1 MARTGRK
8 TQEMRHVSFRMP
20 ADVHADYVAV
30 AESRGVD
37 LSALLN
43 WVVVEFHPLL
53 LLRRAQHQAA
63 MLNATAFGLP
73 QRSGAGPG
81 PQDALDRVN
90 EVIRQLQDVA
100 SKLSQKVGSD
110 GARAAA

>member
-20 ADVHADYVAV
+20 AEVHEDYVAV

-43 WVVVEFHPLL
+43 WVVVEYRPML
-53 LLRRAQHQAA
+53 LLRRAENRAGMLRAA
-63 MLNATAFGLP
+63 VVGLP
-73 QRSGAGPG
+73 HGEGIGPDA
-81 PQDALDRVN
+81 QDALVRVN
-90 EVIRQLQDVA
+90 DLIRQLQEVA
-100 SKLSQKVGSD
+100 
-110 GARAAA
+110 